1 VLPDRCCPCLHRSC
15 NTGTLASN
23 AFPRCPTS
31 ILEPQAVA
39 QVSRRRPV
47 TDLTAL
53 EHRLL
58 GFEDRNNTTASP
70 FNWRYTK
77 ADFNAYLER
86 LTIHEPLT
94 PAA

>member
-1 VLPDRCCPCLHRSC
+1 VQRKVIKPGD
-15 NTGTLASN
+15 
-23 AFPRCPTS
+23 F
-31 ILEPQAVA
+31 
-39 QVSRRRPV
+39 

-58 GFEDRNNTTASP
+58 GFEDRHNTTASP

-77 ADFNAYLER
+77 ADLNAYLGR